1 MKRLSLLIWVT
12 QFGFSILFP
21 MCFFLLLGTWLQN
34 RFVLGSWVL
43 ILCGVLGVLT
53 TVSTVRSSLRALRK
67 AAQECEDSQ
76 QPPAAFNDHD

>member
-1 MKRLSLLIWVT
+1 
-12 QFGFSILFP
+12 